1 MSSIVAYEERLRHD
15 TRWALREGSMHF
27 ERESAVYRTL
37 NRIAKR
43 LDELG
48 IPYALAGGMA
58 LFLHGYRRFTEDVDI
73 LVSRASLRVIHERL
87 EGLGYVP
94 PYEGSK
100 NLRDTE
106 TGVRIEFLV
115 QGDYP
120 GDGKPKPVA
129 FPDPGRVTTQ
139 IEGVQVVQLPT
150 LIELKLAS
158 GVAPGRLRDLG
169 DVQEIIKLLHLD
181 EGFADQ
187 LDPSVR
193 ETYQQLWRAVQ
204 ETPRGPDQ

>member
-1 MSSIVAYEERLRHD
+1 
-15 TRWALREGSMHF
+15 MHF
-27 ERESAVYRTL
+27 ERESAVYLTL

-48 IPYALAGGMA
+48 IPYGLAGGMA
-58 LFLHGYRRFTEDVDI
+58 LFLHGYRRFTEHVDI
-73 LVSRASLRVIHERL
+73 LVSRTSLALIHERL

-94 PYEGSK
+94 PSKGSK

-120 GDGKPKPVA
+120 GDGKPKPIA
-129 FPDPGRVTTQ
+129 FPDPNRVTTP
-139 IEGVQVVQLPT
+139 IDGVKVVQLPT

-158 GVAPGRLRDLG
+158 GVAPGRLKDLG
-169 DVQEIIKLLHLD
+169 DVQEVIKLLHLQ
-181 EGFADQ
+181 EEFADQ
-187 LDPSVR
+187 LDPSVH
-193 ETYQQLWRAVQ
+193 ETYRHLWRAVQ
-204 ETPRGPDQ
+204 EAPRAPDQ